1 MVALLGLDGGA
12 AAPAEGVY
20 GNGNALPGA
29 QGAAANG
36 GSVASDGN
44 VPRGSLEPYAG
55 TDRNRLNVAALLGYH
70 SGTPST
76 TQKTEGTVAA
86 PQRDFTASVPE
97 GTPMVQTDAGDIIP
111 AEGTYD
117 WEADWQAQQLQQI
130 EAENAAHQQ
139 FRDEFLKGWHSDDKK
154 PKQRKLTEAEQMD
167 FAQNLM
173 QSPTSSVKQLGMELQ
188 QRQSRREQQEN
199 DLVRQWAEQNPEE
212 AENAV
217 RDYQA
222 EQILGDRISKWVNDD
237 SPENLRAVTEAMAS
251 PAGQRAWANRR
262 STAADIEQARNEN
275 NAAFAREQQERLSG
289 NAIGQLPG
297 GESHYRRAN
306 TLLDYAQYANESV
319 GALEQ
324 AIADAQN
331 GSSGKTAAGRFLH
344 GLMPRSADNV
354 DMFRESG
361 VLGYVADIAE
371 KLSQGRTISDP
382 EKALMGAYIVYSNAQ
397 ADLESLGGATGW
409 EKTGAFVGDNAPF
422 MLEMATTGF
431 FGAPAA
437 AAARGLIRRGVAR
450 GIKNAAQKG
459 IRGAVGKTLRNRVGR
474 YVAKQGA
481 NLVGAMAEGAVTS
494 PLSTVTARDYADRT
508 VGEYDVRMNMDGSIE
523 AEHARPTSELERR
536 YKSLVTGTTER
547 GSEAW
552 GTFAGMGR
560 LFPRALRSTRVY
572 RFTAPLRRLAE
583 APAMRRL
590 YRYLGDVHRWDG
602 LPMEAMEEELN
613 NVLQPLLT
621 GETERIRENFSS
633 EAQLEMLLGLLSMS
647 TVFQSV
653 GMGMTAY
660 DHVQS
665 RRRSTE
671 LLGHIQNPDL
681 RQQVARA
688 MGHFTQQQQAK
699 AISNIDWDNASLHDM
714 AATTD
719 YIMHRTQGR
728 VAQEMQRAMQEQ
740 QEAKKATLQFEQ
752 FKNRDTG
759 QLEEVFDTQG
769 NRFYLAGG
777 TIERSGEETADG
789 TVFVVDPVSGEVSQK
804 SIDELKR
811 GTTTPYEAYEQEALE
826 RIRTVSQ
833 AQAEA
838 EAVEEIMQEA
848 DATHSDPMPM
858 IADYKG
864 IDLST
869 LSGKTVTLRD
879 GSTAFVNSV
888 TANGND
894 FTEIDIV
901 PLDPATGMTRTGENG
916 EEIHRLL
923 NVADV
928 TAVDGVPVG
937 PETVAVQT
945 TSSEGEGVASQTPEL
960 QNGQQVTLDDG
971 EQTNID
977 SAQGGA
983 IDGTPVGTQN
993 AGMENAAI
1001 GPMGQVGVENPGM
1014 NPELGNTTTSGV
1026 HTVSDPRIGRSLT
1039 PEEADDLIRE
1049 MQNGAQPAPEIELNA
1064 ASWSASFDTNNSI
1077 QTPIGRVKMGDNQM
1091 TKFFAKGRE
1100 KEFGMVAPTLSNPDV
1115 IVEKN
1120 APASNAERDT
1130 KYLFIK
1136 TFIKSDGRRFVYFES
1151 ITVQKAGLEISVSS
1165 HESDENIIKR
1175 EMQNGKVLHLDSRL
1189 SSGSEGYLT
1198 RTPTGEGP
1206 DLVPTSDN
1214 PKALHKDT
1222 NSVPSEQEIPR
1233 KKDGTPDYGS
1243 MEPNAMFRAI
1253 AEDFGEDVA
1262 REQVAQQISIYEGK
1276 IKKLSNSRSENIN
1289 TRLENL
1295 TKIKELQEK
1304 VNALRE
1310 AAGIFE
1316 KETAETAPKT
1326 KTEYGRRATLREQ
1339 SRALGDYLSVEDKI
1353 LRDIAEGLKFRWSD
1367 NGAQRGLGT
1376 ELGFSDSPAERK
1388 ARFNILS
1395 NDGTTVDR
1403 YAESL
1408 EHDMDRGVI
1417 PMAMDADMRSAIL
1430 DVLSRVR
1437 SNREAFDAAMALRED
1452 DPRSSMTEEEARLQA
1467 EYNASRASVVPEVQ
1481 QEETKPVENT
1491 TEQVESPAE
1500 QEAGMDAQ
1508 VPDFPFRRSE
1518 AEGEA
1523 IGLDFSPEHRQAVE
1537 EMVEEL
1543 NQGSGANA
1551 VVFSTIDELP
1561 DDLQAAIRRDP
1572 EYGKFVVEGIS
1583 WKGRAYICAPAITD
1597 LDHVET
1603 VYHHEVAGHCALFHA
1618 IPERSD
1624 RITLFRAVVDGI
1636 GLDHMRSQ
1644 GIPELSDEIDAYL
1657 QGKIS
1662 KARLGEEYVA
1672 YSTERFF
1679 SPALYNNTTAP
1690 VFSVDLSGPVA
1701 DATVKQI
1708 IESANR
1714 QNDGQPKITIR
1725 NDVGRIQQDGRGT
1738 GMDVPAQVSDRQR
1751 WRGDQTDLPSAEYRS
1766 SGELQAET
1774 GESGAISGRGVETSP
1789 AEHRGSVSGQDD
1801 AGVDRDQPGTLP
1813 AGETVTGT
1821 AESEISSNT
1830 RFRRKSATT
1839 AHEAEIQ
1846 SIVDKAKADG
1856 TYLKAPNGK
1865 PTLLSERQWAQV
1877 RTRAFKNWFGD
1888 WEKAARLR
1896 LIDALNPISV
1906 DGNPSIEQREAE
1918 AVFSHLKNG
1927 KNRYDGREVVWVKNS
1942 VGKIMRHKG
1951 FDTSRLIP
1959 AIKDVFDASVPILSE
1974 AEERKPGH
1982 KEHSNFKGYHHYV
1995 GKISLDGRDYYVR
2008 FTLQEINTR
2017 KKDIV
2022 PNQLHSAFVSDVEIM
2037 SAGNRV
2043 NTGNSPA
2050 TAETSTPVDVKLQ
2063 NFIESARTA
2072 VENSSKVV
2080 DENGEPLVVFHG
2092 TPLRRDQ
2099 ITPNRGWQK
2108 DGTTYV
2114 RQQAPFHTF
2123 RGGEYSGMI
2132 FSSVDA
2138 EKARSIA
2145 EKRALSIPDDADGTE
2160 QWTEEGYVYDLFL
2173 NVKHP
2178 FVPQRDAN
2186 VVLSALGNKVP
2197 TLSFYGGKGEDI
2209 SLDEAWGI
2217 LNSGNSWLV
2226 TETPQ
2231 FMEEVRKRGYDGL
2244 YGTDEGV
2251 EYIACFRPN
2260 QLKDA
2265 YENTGE
2271 FSADNDDIR
2280 FRKTPKPQEE
2290 TASLIAVHNTTE
2302 DQLKKSLELGGF
2314 PMPSIAI
2321 THAEMGHTEFGEI
2334 SLLFDRTSIDPANR
2348 QNKVYGGDAWTPTFP
2363 SVGYKLNEDKTSAIY
2378 SRANKVGKLPMF
2390 NPVTFH
2396 PDNYEC
2402 HVNGL
2407 DTGGL
2412 VEHFKDNYDA
2422 KQFYLAENG
2431 NAVTEYEQHEVEKY
2445 PADKIP
2451 IYEDVLKR
2459 IGVERIVNGDI
2470 DSVRDEVR
2478 EILEQ
2483 HGVGLSQMKPNVVG
2497 VRVNNTIKAA
2507 LDYAENGNKKT
2518 EIDVEATKQKI
2529 DERIDQQR
2537 FEAWL
2542 HELFNGVVEKKGI
2555 RNDRDAFTPSG
2566 NSRKWEALYDEVT
2579 LDNIVKAMQRQA
2591 ARGGQ
2596 GLFGGSIF
2604 GASQKEYPSID
2615 EIREEAKRVIKN
2627 ISNDEIEAQKNA
2639 ITDRLSDVKI
2649 PGVGSSFS
2657 DTMDMAEN
2665 IKDAVARSHT
2675 AKGIYRYLKEFYS
2688 GMTMEVAAEIADIVQ
2703 DIQQMSSRYFEA
2715 KPQRAVGFDEV
2726 RLAVVPV
2733 DTDAELIRHL
2743 ERRGIAVRT
2752 YERGNEEQRREI
2764 VANATEELNIRF
2776 RRAESATLS
2785 PEEVNE
2791 RFNEELKQQIDGTLP
2806 KGHVYRLGMPSE
2818 ALRSAGV
2825 PELPIELSAS
2835 RLAEKASPEYSS
2847 NHPFALDEVENLP
2860 QALQN
2865 PIAVFDSKTRQGS
2878 KVILTELQSKGHN
2891 FVAVLRVRKSDDTRK
2906 LDVEVN
2912 DIRSLYPKDRVGGII
2927 EWINNDLLRWVD
2939 KEKAAGFISTQWP
2952 NYIGGGE
2959 NTDGNAVEET
2969 SQRRTNFADVGRS
2982 ALASATKIL
2991 ENFENPTRLDKEKAL
3006 DRLRISALLAEAQ
3019 NNQGQT
3025 SGKAAQQSNQEHS
3038 SVTKILENFE
3048 NPTRL
3053 DKEKVAAAEEMAAEL
3068 GVPVRIV
3075 RDRSE
3080 IGDTESMARDK
3091 RGSEGW
3097 HDRRSGEIAVVLPNC
3112 RDAAEVQ
3119 KTILHEAVGHYGIP
3133 ELLGRERADEF
3144 YRRVFRSLDDA
3155 TQARLLAEHGSETVA
3170 GDEYLAEMAE
3180 GDVTPSVWKRIMAA
3194 IRGFFRDVLGINL
3207 KVTDAEMRYILWR
3220 SKNNL
3225 ARVRTVSEAMDTI
3238 AQDIRMRAQTEREA
3252 ARERKAQ
3259 QLEKLRASEPLMF
3272 TGEEYKG
3279 LYELTP
3285 QSATRY
3291 MLDNIRGEYVNRDTG
3306 EKIQVSRKGAEKVT
3320 GHDLDRK
3327 VHLQSVAYIP
3337 QMLENAILIDEMPN
3351 AKSSTGFDSYRYYV
3365 CGLNVAGTDYTV
3377 KLAVGQKDG
3386 QTYYDHALTE
3396 IEKGNLLDGIDPL
3409 REGFAEKKVSEF
3421 IAGSPVRQKTE
3432 PETTLST
3439 VKDKRLLQILQP
3451 EPLKYQ
3457 QKSEK
3462 NAQQEPQTP
3471 MQYVDR
3477 VAEEMAA
3484 RDAEEVRFR
3493 RKQTNPNDPQL
3504 VAKRNFGS
3512 AAARRLQ
3519 DDTLPVRQLQD
3530 YVRKHG
3536 GQTGIETDAH
3546 SAMNRATGIATA
3558 KMQRYNE
3565 TIFRRMDRAIDV
3577 LRSERGK
3584 RFMPKVTQ
3592 AVNWARRK
3600 MGSEAEMR
3608 DPLTLKQ
3615 IDAYVAAKSSVER
3628 HASGITAYSDN
3639 PLDPWN
3645 RETVFGIVRDFE
3657 EEFSTEAVE
3666 ELWESIRTVSRE
3678 QRRVAL
3684 ESGLISAQQY
3694 REMEN
3699 RGWQYYAPLQGIDA
3713 EFEGI
3718 TSPEELFGKVI
3729 SSDPSIRRGVSN
3741 LFRRAMG
3748 RTTKAENVLA
3758 TLRANLMATVITGE
3772 RNKARLFLLRLVEQ
3786 NPELQ
3791 GNTRAVLGAEQQQ
3804 SDADRA
3810 AELETVNNA
3819 FNQRLQSL
3827 TEENADK
3834 TVLWLGAPSPALQSA
3849 GVGDRPM
3856 KLHGNKVI
3864 KKMKK
3869 HGFKLE
3875 ELKDL
3880 PRAVADPI
3888 AVFNNKGRDGNRSI
3902 LTELRTD
3909 NGNFLVTIDTGSGP
3923 DANLNVVS
3931 SVFGKADESVI
3942 NWFNKGYATYVN
3954 KEKALAFLYNH
3965 PAPIAGNAA
3974 NAGPETDGGLR
3985 PSAPIAETSAAEAV
3999 ASATKIVKSFENP
4012 PLPEPKNRRRGIF
4025 EIAEEW
4031 FVRRDPSRMT
4041 EEEREAGLWY
4051 DRVRQAPSREEI
4063 EASNAAR
4070 AEHARIV
4077 KELELAERDCD
4088 SEASKVEKRDAD
4100 KLEALLE
4107 RRRELSEAAQA
4118 AFERITAVRT
4128 MPRGARYA
4136 GESKMADRAHEVV
4149 VFRHGART
4157 VIRLSDPLVAQ
4168 AVNHAGQELIEGA
4181 LANAV
4186 EWTRRWT
4193 RRIGALST
4201 QWNPAFFIPNN
4212 IRDLVWAGIYNAV
4225 DSEGNF
4231 RGFVRNVHHSYAAIA
4246 RAGSGHAH
4254 PLTLNE
4260 RAEVNIYSPEG
4271 FTRAVERFGY
4281 KRVMDSLYD
4290 DFRMEGGL
4298 TGYSYM
4304 QEPRDIAAK
4313 MERDTNRMGTVRE
4326 AAAHKLAKGFQL
4338 IGDLTEVSTRFAT
4351 FLSQVQAG
4359 RDVRVAVNYAR
4370 NITVNFNTRGEW
4382 GRGLNSLFMFFN
4394 ASVQGVANLYKL
4406 VKRNPR
4412 AGTVMILTAGAMGYM
4427 AALMLDWA
4435 LEALSDG
4442 DDGEG
4447 TWSVSEYER
4456 YTNLIIPGRLVGLD
4470 DKYFKI
4476 PVPMEL
4482 RPFWIAG
4489 VLIRDVT
4496 AGRKGADEAMKEFGS
4511 ALAQAFSPLEIN
4523 PDQPMRAVTPT
4534 VVEPIVEI
4542 NVWNTDFAGR
4552 RINRVPFPGEVVPD
4566 ASLGSRNA
4574 HFIAQWVSRNLNE
4587 LGGGNENTPAGYYL
4601 DDEGNLRRNWA
4612 LSLLDISPSTLEH
4625 VWTSYTGGLGRELTR
4640 TVQFIAGPSEQREI
4654 RDIPVINRFF
4664 GEMRQGVGENSM
4676 YYDLRDQIETRTKLL
4691 KKNFKDGELP
4701 PYYDTP
4707 EAVQEDVE
4715 WLNYIRPQ
4723 FKKSDKEIKE
4733 VINQAYTYD
4742 EGSEERFRLLN
4753 EASRMRAAFVRYYD
4767 DELRRWTRN
4776 RDD

>member
-1 MVALLGLDGGA
+1 MSNNRNKIDV
-12 AAPAEGVY
+12 
-20 GNGNALPGA
+20 NALFGYR
-29 QGAAANG
+29 
-36 GSVASDGN
+36 DGTET
-44 VPRGSLEPYAG
+44 PSR
-55 TDRNRLNVAALLGYH
+55 DRNGRINKIDVAALLGYH

-76 TQKTEGTVAA
+76 TQETGGTGTVPA
-86 PQRDFTASVPE
+86 RDFTASVPS

-111 AEGTYD
+111 APNYD
-117 WEADWQAQQLQQI
+117 IEQSWREEELARLPKNPYRMTEEQFVETQKANPNDRQLAGFNQMMGYVPDSNRPRGGWMYQARQQMNAENTAQQQRNQEILQ
-130 EAENAAHQQ
+130 
-139 FRDEFLKGWHSDDKK
+139 R
-154 PKQRKLTEAEQMD
+154 
-167 FAQNLM
+167 
-173 QSPTSSVKQLGMELQ
+173 
-188 QRQSRREQQEN
+188 
-199 DLVRQWAEQNPEE
+199 WAEENPEE
-212 AENAV
+212 AEQAV
-217 RDYQA
+217 ADY
-222 EQILGDRISKWVNDD
+222 ETELILSHYIQQWHNDKSQDNLKRVIQTLQTIS
-237 SPENLRAVTEAMAS
+237 
-251 PAGQRAWANRR
+251 GQRAWNNMFGGKDQVAKARR
-262 STAADIEQARNEN
+262 ELEEEYDKR
-275 NAAFAREQQERLSG
+275 
-289 NAIGQLPG
+289 LPG
-297 GESHYRRAN
+297 WNAGTTQAQLEDYRNNPVSFAMKSTNKSVPLMNEYVPEEKQNYDLALRMM
-306 TLLDYAQYANESV
+306 DGAQYKAETIS
-319 GALEQ
+319 ALEQ
-324 AIADAQN
+324 AIADAR
-331 GSSGKTAAGRFLH
+331 GTSSGKTAAGRFLH
-344 GLMPRSADNV
+344 GIQPETLRNALTMGFGESEDLLAIARIADKASRGETLT
-354 DMFRESG
+354 DGEQ
-361 VLGYVADIAE
+361 VAA
-371 KLSQGRTISDP
+371 
-382 EKALMGAYIVYSNAQ
+382 GAYIMNLEATQ
-397 ADLESLGGATGW
+397 RLADMGGATTAELAG
-409 EKTGAFVGDNAPF
+409 TFVGDNVPF
-422 MLEMATTGF
+422 MLEMAATGG
-431 FGAPAA
+431 FGASAA
-437 AAARGLIRRGVAR
+437 AAARGLIRRGIAR
-450 GIKNAAQKG
+450 GVKNAAQKG

-508 VGEYDVRMNMDGSIE
+508 LDQYNMGMNMDGSIE
-523 AEHARPTSELERR
+523 AERVRPTSELERL
-536 YKSLVTGTTER
+536 YKSWVTGMTER

-552 GTFAGMGR
+552 GRFAGMGR
-560 LFPRALRSTRVY
+560 LFPRFMRGTRVA

-583 APAMRRL
+583 APAMQRL
-590 YRYLGDVHRWDG
+590 DRYLGNVYRWDG
-602 LPMEAMEEELN
+602 FTMEWMEEQLN
-613 NVLQPLLT
+613 NVLQPLMT
-621 GETERIRENFSS
+621 GEPERVRENFSS

-665 RRRSTE
+665 RRRSAG
-671 LLGHIQNPDL
+671 LLGHIQNPDI
-681 RQQVARA
+681 RQQVSRA

-752 FKNRDTG
+752 FKNRDTE

-811 GTTTPYEAYEQEALE
+811 GTTTPYEAYEQETLE

-901 PLDPATGMTRTGENG
+901 PIDPATGMTRTGENG

-937 PETVAVQT
+937 PETVAAQT
-945 TSSEGEGVASQTPEL
+945 TPSEGEGTMAQAPEL
-960 QNGQQVTLDDG
+960 REGQQVTLDDG
-971 EQTNID
+971 TLAYLKEQLQPDGSRRLVGVTDGVID
-977 SAQGGA
+977 DEEMIDIDPARVVA

-993 AGMENAAI
+993 AGMENAATS
-1001 GPMGQVGVENPGM
+1001 PAGQANEQDITERTQAANQLNSAAEAGQQAQASETERDENGLPF
-1014 NPELGNTTTSGV
+1014 V
-1026 HTVSDPRIGRSLT
+1026 KASDGSL
-1039 PEEADDLIRE
+1039 
-1049 MQNGAQPAPEIELNA
+1049 N
-1064 ASWSASFDTNNSI
+1064 
-1077 QTPIGRVKMGDNQM
+1077 
-1091 TKFFAKGRE
+1091 
-1100 KEFGMVAPTLSNPDV
+1100 FGMVENREGIP
-1115 IVEKN
+1115 N
-1120 APASNAERDT
+1120 APIRVSEGFNIVDENGTNRGYGLRHVEASHGQQIRNAGYSSVAEFIEQVARNYTTVKLGNPRAGKNTYLLEWNDGHNNT
-1130 KYLFIK
+1130 LFI
-1136 TFIKSDGRRFVYFES
+1136 E
-1151 ITVQKAGLEISVSS
+1151 
-1165 HESDENIIKR
+1165 
-1175 EMQNGKVLHLDSRL
+1175 L
-1189 SSGSEGYLT
+1189 SSNGEYWTVNSAGIFREDYSQNKEVVPPVPAVGNSISDDTVEVQGSTMDGNPMSGNSPQT
-1198 RTPTGEGP
+1198 
-1206 DLVPTSDN
+1206 TS
-1214 PKALHKDT
+1214 LYSKDT

-1233 KKDGTPDYGS
+1233 KKDGKPDYAA

-1304 VNALRE
+1304 VNTLRE

-1316 KETAETAPKT
+1316 EETAETAPRT
-1326 KTEYGRRATLREQ
+1326 KSEYGKRATLREQ

-1543 NQGSGANA
+1543 NQELGENV
-1551 VVFSTIDELP
+1551 VVFAELEELP
-1561 DDLQAAIRRDP
+1561 EKVRDDVRKAMEDGYMVQGLTFNHVC
-1572 EYGKFVVEGIS
+1572 YL
-1583 WKGRAYICAPAITD
+1583 YAPAITD
-1597 LDHVET
+1597 KQTADY
-1603 VYHHEVAGHCALFHA
+1603 VYTHELAGHKNVEAAF
-1618 IPERSD
+1618 SD
-1624 RITLFRAVVDGI
+1624 RTSFAAFCDRLVDDIGVSEMAENIDDTGFMDCVNAYFANPNARNKYALGREYIAYLTENSNARDLYEADYEGDFSLPSYREFITTDTLNDLIHYANSRQGRGV
-1636 GLDHMRSQ
+1636 SQ
-1644 GIPELSDEIDAYL
+1644 G
-1657 QGKIS
+1657 QGRMGEQTETETGYRR
-1662 KARLGEEYVA
+1662 ADGTAGLGTSNA
-1672 YSTERFF
+1672 DR
-1679 SPALYNNTTAP
+1679 
-1690 VFSVDLSGPVA
+1690 LSGGGQTA
-1701 DATVKQI
+1701 DSGRSRPDGVPGSGTDHALPNAAGNI
-1708 IESANR
+1708 PGRASADEGGN
-1714 QNDGQPKITIR
+1714 GS
-1725 NDVGRIQQDGRGT
+1725 VGSRGT
-1738 GMDVPAQVSDRQR
+1738 G
-1751 WRGDQTDLPSAEYRS
+1751 AE
-1766 SGELQAET
+1766 
-1774 GESGAISGRGVETSP
+1774 
-1789 AEHRGSVSGQDD
+1789 EHQGSVSGQDD
-1801 AGVDRDQPGTLP
+1801 TGVDRDQSGTLP
-1813 AGETVTGT
+1813 AGETVTQDDGPAT
-1821 AESEISSNT
+1821 GNDDIQ
-1830 RFRRKSATT
+1830 FRRTEQQSESSAY
-1839 AHEAEIQ
+1839 EAEIQ

-1877 RTRAFKNWFGD
+1877 RTRDFKNWFGD
-1888 WEKAARLR
+1888 WEKAARVEKLRRSETVAVAFNGEYALDRKSAKEWAKNNIRGSYVNKDTGETIEVSRMGIDKVTSHGEREEEHLKSVVAIPDLIENSVFIEEASNEKGSDKYDAYRYYVCGLNIDGTNYTAKIVVGLKDGKRYYDHRLTGIEKGR
-1896 LIDALNPISV
+1896 LIDNLNWMAKPVAENQSSDISEGGFTSTGAEP
-1906 DGNPSIEQREAE
+1906 DPSDA
-1918 AVFSHLKNG
+1918 FST
-1927 KNRYDGREVVWVKNS
+1927 VKD
-1942 VGKIMRHKG
+1942 K
-1951 FDTSRLIP
+1951 RLIR
-1959 AIKDVFDASVPILSE
+1959 L
-1974 AEERKPGH
+1974 
-1982 KEHSNFKGYHHYV
+1982 
-1995 GKISLDGRDYYVR
+1995 
-2008 FTLQEINTR
+2008 LQT
-2017 KKDIV
+2017 D
-2022 PNQLHSAFVSDVEIM
+2022 
-2037 SAGNRV
+2037 
-2043 NTGNSPA
+2043 
-2050 TAETSTPVDVKLQ
+2050 
-2063 NFIESARTA
+2063 
-2072 VENSSKVV
+2072 SSKVV

-2138 EKARSIA
+2138 EKACSIA

-2231 FMEEVRKRGYDGL
+2231 FMKEVRKRGYDGL

-2280 FRKTPKPQEE
+2280 FRRTQQPQEE

-2302 DQLKKSLELGGF
+2302 GQLKKSLELGGF

-2348 QNKVYGGDAWTPTFP
+2348 QNKVYSGDAWTPTFP

-2396 PDNYEC
+2396 PDNYER

-2688 GMTMEVAAEIADIVQ
+2688 GMTMEVAEEIADIVR

-2726 RLAVVPV
+2726 RLAVVPA
-2733 DTDAELIRHL
+2733 DTDAELIRQL

-2791 RFNEELKQQIDGTLP
+2791 RFNEELKTLSP
-2806 KGHVYRLGMPSE
+2806 ENAQSRILWLGGPSE
-2818 ALRSAGV
+2818 ALQAAGV
-2825 PELPIELSAS
+2825 RNMPIKLYGNKL
-2835 RLAEKASPEYSS
+2835 LAKIAKHGYS
-2847 NHPFALDEVENLP
+2847 LDDVRNLP
-2860 QALQN
+2860 EAVTR
-2865 PIAVFDSKTRQGS
+2865 PIAVFDGS
-2878 KVILTELQSKGHN
+2878 RPGSHAVLTELETASGEN
-2891 FVAVLRVRKSDDTRK
+2891 VLAVLSVGKGNDADFNIVDSVYGKSDSSIT
-2906 LDVEVN
+2906 
-2912 DIRSLYPKDRVGGII
+2912 GWI
-2927 EWINNDLLRWVD
+2927 EHGKLRWV
-2939 KEKAAGFISTQWP
+2939 
-2952 NYIGGGE
+2952 
-2959 NTDGNAVEET
+2959 
-2969 SQRRTNFADVGRS
+2969 
-2982 ALASATKIL
+2982 
-2991 ENFENPTRLDKEKAL
+2991 DKEKAL

-3038 SVTKILENFE
+3038 SVTNILENFE

-3053 DKEKVAAAEEMAAEL
+3053 DGEKVAAAEEMAAEL

-3144 YRRVFRSLDDA
+3144 YRRVFRSLDGA

-3194 IRGFFRDVLGINL
+3194 IRGFFRDVLGIDL

-3259 QLEKLRASEPLMF
+3259 QLEKLRASEPIQI
-3272 TGEEYKG
+3272 TGEEIKPSEDLKQYKKNALEYG
-3279 LYELTP
+3279 KTL
-3285 QSATRY
+3285 
-3291 MLDNIRGEYVNRDTG
+3291 RGEYVNRDSG
-3306 EKIQVSRKGAEKVT
+3306 EIIMLRGGSNNGGIREILQ
-3320 GHDLDRK
+3320 HDYKDK
-3327 VHLQSVAYIP
+3327 EHLQSIAAIP
-3337 QMLENAILIDEMPN
+3337 QIIENSIFIDSASNHDREAHPN
-3351 AKSSTGFDSYRYYV
+3351 VSEYRYYV
-3365 CGLNVAGTDYTV
+3365 AGLKIGTTDYTV
-3377 KLAVGQKDG
+3377 KSVVAVDRNGRR
-3386 QTYYDHALTE
+3386 YYDHKLTQ
-3396 IEKGNLLDGIDPL
+3396 IEKGNLID
-3409 REGFAEKKVSEF
+3409 RRDEVSSSFTDNKASESV
-3421 IAGSPVRQKTE
+3421 AGSPVIQKTG
-3432 PETTLST
+3432 PETTFST
-3439 VKDKRLLQILQP
+3439 IKDKTLLSVLQP

-3457 QKSEK
+3457 QKSAK

-3471 MQYVDR
+3471 MKYVDR

-3484 RDAEEVRFR
+3484 QDNEIRFR
-3493 RKQTNPNDPQL
+3493 RKKQQP
-3504 VAKRNFGS
+3504 
-3512 AAARRLQ
+3512 AADAPIRTTRDNWATRIGRKLQ
-3519 DDTLPVRQLQD
+3519 DAHIPVRQLQD
-3530 YVRKHG
+3530 YIRAHG
-3536 GQTGIETDAH
+3536 GTVGIVNDLY
-3546 SAMNRATGIATA
+3546 SALNRALGRQMERI
-3558 KMQRYNE
+3558 
-3565 TIFRRMDRAIDV
+3565 RRADAEFAEV
-3577 LRSERGK
+3577 
-3584 RFMPKVTQ
+3584 
-3592 AVNWARRK
+3592 ARK
-3600 MGSEAEMR
+3600 MRKIKR
-3608 DPLTLKQ
+3608 DYGYKYTQ
-3615 IDAYVAAKSSVER
+3615 IVDYLAAKSSIER
-3628 HASGITAYSDN
+3628 HASGIPAYSDEV
-3639 PLDPWN
+3639 DAPWN
-3645 RETVFGIVRDFE
+3645 KLTVEKLVADFE
-3657 EEFSTEAVE
+3657 RTVPAGQVE
-3666 ELWESIRTVSRE
+3666 ELWQEIRKITDK
-3678 QRRVAL
+3678 QL
-3684 ESGLISAQQY
+3684 ELMRNYGLISVQTL
-3694 REMEN
+3694 RDIRD
-3699 RGWQYYAPLQGIDA
+3699 RGWKYYMPLQGVDFD
-3713 EFEGI
+3713 FEQKTDPHEI
-3718 TSPEELFGKVI
+3718 FGEI
-3729 SSDPSIRRGVSN
+3729 LTERRGGN
-3741 LFRRAMG
+3741 GLLMHRAKG
-3748 RTTKAENVLA
+3748 RTTKPDDVLA
-3758 TLRANLMATVITGE
+3758 TLQRNVHLTIMTGE
-3772 RNKARLFLLRLVEQ
+3772 QNLAKQFLLRLAEA

-3791 GNTRAVLGAEQQQ
+3791 GDTRTGQGVFEIEEEWWVRRDPARITPEERERGEVYERTIERPADSEIEQSQLAAAEKRKLEQ
-3804 SDADRA
+3804 
-3810 AELETVNNA
+3810 ELETVEKE
-3819 FNQRLQSL
+3819 LWKL
-3827 TEENADK
+3827 DVENANND
-3834 TVLWLGAPSPALQSA
+3834 
-3849 GVGDRPM
+3849 
-3856 KLHGNKVI
+3856 
-3864 KKMKK
+3864 
-3869 HGFKLE
+3869 
-3875 ELKDL
+3875 EL
-3880 PRAVADPI
+3880 
-3888 AVFNNKGRDGNRSI
+3888 S
-3902 LTELRTD
+3902 
-3909 NGNFLVTIDTGSGP
+3909 
-3923 DANLNVVS
+3923 
-3931 SVFGKADESVI
+3931 
-3942 NWFNKGYATYVN
+3942 
-3954 KEKALAFLYNH
+3954 
-3965 PAPIAGNAA
+3965 
-3974 NAGPETDGGLR
+3974 
-3985 PSAPIAETSAAEAV
+3985 
-3999 ASATKIVKSFENP
+3999 
-4012 PLPEPKNRRRGIF
+4012 
-4025 EIAEEW
+4025 
-4031 FVRRDPSRMT
+4031 
-4041 EEEREAGLWY
+4041 
-4051 DRVRQAPSREEI
+4051 
-4063 EASNAAR
+4063 
-4070 AEHARIV
+4070 
-4077 KELELAERDCD
+4077 
-4088 SEASKVEKRDAD
+4088 
-4100 KLEALLE
+4100 ALLD
-4107 RRRELSEAAQA
+4107 RRRELSEQIQA
-4118 AFERITAVRT
+4118 AFERITAVR
-4128 MPRGARYA
+4128 MLPRGGHAYRGLSTAEEQMHAVPVYRN
-4136 GESKMADRAHEVV
+4136 GI
-4149 VFRHGART
+4149 RT
-4157 VIRLSDPLVAQ
+4157 VVRMSDPIVAQ
-4168 AVNHAGQELIEGA
+4168 AVNGNFKELFGGIM
-4181 LANAV
+4181 ANV
-4186 EWTRRWT
+4186 VNVIGKGTRWM
-4193 RRIGALST
+4193 AST
-4201 QWNPAFFIPNN
+4201 STSWNPEFLLKNTV
-4212 IRDLVWAGIYNAV
+4212 RDSLWASFYNWV
-4225 DSEGNF
+4225 DKEGDA
-4231 RGFVRNVHHSYAAIA
+4231 RGYLRNYPVAQRAIVRYHTGKAS
-4246 RAGSGHAH
+4246 

-4260 RAEVNIYSPEG
+4260 RARYNIYTPEG
-4271 FTRAVERFGY
+4271 AAAAIEAFGLS
-4281 KRVMDSLYD
+4281 RVRDSWFD
-4290 DFRMEGGL
+4290 DFLMEGGL
-4298 TGYSYM
+4298 TGYAYM
-4304 QEPRDIAAK
+4304 QEVSDYSKKLARKVRWMSNAAG
-4313 MERDTNRMGTVRE
+4313 NTVHGLRE
-4326 AAAHKLAKGFQL
+4326 AMETMS
-4338 IGDLTEVSTRFAT
+4338 DLSEVTTRFAT
-4351 FLSQVQAG
+4351 FLAQIQKGADI
-4359 RDVRVAVNYAR
+4359 RTAVNYAR
-4370 NITVNFNTRGEW
+4370 DITINFNRRGEW
-4382 GRGLNSLFMFFN
+4382 GRDLNSLYMFFN
-4394 ASVQGVANLYKL
+4394 AATQGIANFYNLTR
-4406 VKRNPR
+4406 RNKAR
-4412 AGTVMILTAGAMGYM
+4412 MGFAMAGILGLSYTTSLLLAQFL
-4427 AALMLDWA
+4427 AADDDDEEWSI
-4435 LEALSDG
+4435 SD
-4442 DDGEG
+4442 
-4447 TWSVSEYER
+4447 YQR
-4456 YTNLIIPGRLVGLD
+4456 YTNLCLPGWIVGSD
-4470 DKYFKI
+4470 DKVVLI
-4476 PVPMEL
+4476 PLPQEL
-4482 RPFWIAG
+4482 RPMWVAG
-4489 VLIRDVT
+4489 TVAADVT
-4496 AGRKGADEAMKEFGS
+4496 GGRIDAKDAWGVFSNATGTVLEAAGEAYLPVEVS
-4511 ALAQAFSPLEIN
+4511 LEH
-4523 PDQPMRAVTPT
+4523 PMRTFVPSVFKPFYELYTNADFTGFPIYR
-4534 VVEPIVEI
+4534 EP
-4542 NVWNTDFAGR
+4542 FAQSLEGR
-4552 RINRVPFPGEVVPD
+4552 IPE
-4566 ASLGSRNA
+4566 SQLGMRNA
-4574 HFIAQWVSRNLNE
+4574 NKLISGVTEWLNE
-4587 LGGGNENTPAGYYL
+4587 KGGGNKWTPAGVDPATGEMNGL
-4601 DDEGNLRRNWA
+4601 INLMDQN
-4612 LSLLDISPSTLEH
+4612 PSKIEH
-4625 VWTSYTGGLGRELTR
+4625 LITSYTGGLGRMGARIYRYCSSPDEER
-4640 TVQFIAGPSEQREI
+4640 VV
-4654 RDIPVINRFF
+4654 RDIPFINAFLTDVRK
-4664 GEMRQGVGENSM
+4664 EINPNTE
-4676 YYDLRDQIETRTKLL
+4676 YYDIRQKYESLDYWARNNW
-4691 KKNFKDGELP
+4691 KNGEIP
-4701 PYYDTP
+4701 PYYNSP
-4707 EAVQEDVE
+4707 EEANRAQQETAIVMGM
-4715 WLNYIRPQ
+4715 I
-4723 FKKSDKEIKE
+4723 KKSEKQLKALKKRMETTDADSPEYRELARQMTE
-4733 VINQAYTYD
+4733 VRRNFINEYDQFIETYD
-4742 EGSEERFRLLN
+4742 HATEN
-4753 EASRMRAAFVRYYD
+4753 
-4767 DELRRWTRN
+4767 
-4776 RDD
+4776 